1 MKRVAFCTLGC
12 KVNQYETQAM
22 CELFLNNGYTEVDFD
37 EQADVYVINTCSVT
51 SMSDRKSRQMIR
63 RAKKRSKDAIV
74 VVTGCYAQTAA
85 KELAKIEDINLIIG
99 TSGRSEIV
107 SLTERVTSQSKHIA
121 VGDIMHT
128 HEFENLSVNS
138 YSDRT
143 RAYIKLQE
151 GCSQFCSYCIIP
163 YARGPIRSRSEDEVI
178 EEAKRLCK
186 NGFRELVL
194 VGIHIASYGRDL
206 KNDTSLEKIIC
217 KISELEDVKRIRLSS
232 IEPMTLD
239 ENFIKAV
246 SAAGDKL
253 CHHFHISL
261 QSGCDETLVRMNR
274 KYLSVDFEKIV
285 SGLREAIADCAITTD
300 IMVGFAGE
308 TDEEFEQS
316 LAFADKISFSDM
328 HVFSYSPRPGTPA
341 AKMDNQVSP
350 EMRHERS
357 ARMLEVAEKNRDAF
371 LDKFVG
377 KTLEILFER
386 ECDDKKGFYE
396 GKSQNYISV
405 ICKAGNDLS
414 GQFLNVKLTHHKD
427 GIMYGEIVL

>member
-22 CELFLNNGYTEVDFD
+22 CELFLNKGYTEVDFD
-37 EQADVYVINTCSVT
+37 EIADVYVINTCSVT

-63 RAKKRSKDAIV
+63 RAKKLNKDAIV
-74 VVTGCYAQTAA
+74 VVTGCYAQTAS
-85 KELAKIEDINLIIG
+85 ELLSKIDDVNLIIG

-107 SLTERVTSQSKHIA
+107 ALAESVSSESKHIA

-128 HEFENLSVNS
+128 HEFENLSVSS
-138 YSDRT
+138 YSERT

-163 YARGPIRSRSEDEVI
+163 YARGPIRSRSEEEVI
-178 EEAKRLCK
+178 NEAKRLCK

-194 VGIHIASYGRDL
+194 VGIHIASYGKDL
-206 KNDTSLEKIIC
+206 KTDTSLEKMIC
-217 KISELEDVKRIRLSS
+217 KIAELEDVKRIRLSS

-239 ENFIKAV
+239 ESFIKAV
-246 SAAGDKL
+246 SSAGDKL

-261 QSGCDETLVRMNR
+261 QSGCDETLERMNR
-274 KYLSVDFEKIV
+274 KYKSDDFEKIV
-285 SGLREAIADCAITTD
+285 SGLRRALPDCAITTD

-308 TDEEFEQS
+308 TDEEFEKS
-316 LAFADKISFSDM
+316 IAFADKIAFADM

-341 AKMDNQVSP
+341 AKMDNQVLP

-357 ARMLEVAEKNRDAF
+357 TRMIKIAEKNRDAF
-371 LDKFVG
+371 LDKFTG

-386 ECDDKKGFYE
+386 ECENKKGYYE

-405 ICKAGNDLS
+405 ICKSDDDLS
-414 GQFLNVKLTHHKD
+414 GQFLNVKLISHKD
-427 GIMYGEIVL
+427 GIMSGKIVS